1 VLDLQ
6 LYAGLTLTDAVGTV
20 YSIEYVTD
28 LAQTNNVSAWRGL
41 EFLHLHQFRSS
52 SGHHR
57 SACNVRC
64 CFRLIMEAAARV
76 GAGKGLQSVIECLRG
91 AGIWQDRARNT

>member
-1 VLDLQ
+1 MLDLQ

-57 SACNVRC
+57 STRRFHLLKTSGLLGSVC
-64 CFRLIMEAAARV
+64 
-76 GAGKGLQSVIECLRG
+76 AGGLFWPWR
-91 AGIWQDRARNT
+91 